1 MVKPILNDRI
11 LQRWHMSVMSTRITK
26 GGRVVIPAEF
36 RRALGLEEGDEVILR
51 LVNSELRITGRSEAI
66 RKAKA
71 VVRKHV
77 RGGKSLV
84 QELIRERRR
93 EAARE

>member
-1 MVKPILNDRI
+1 MVYSIFNDII
-11 LQRWHMSVMSTRITK
+11 LQRWHMSVMSTRITQ

-36 RRALGLEEGDEVILR
+36 RHALGLEEGDEVILR
-51 LVNSELRITGRSEAI
+51 LVDSELRITGRSEAI
-66 RKAKA
+66 RKAQA

-77 RGGKSLV
+77 RKGKPLV

>member
-1 MVKPILNDRI
+1 MVEYMINDII
-11 LQRWHMSVMSTRITK
+11 LQRWHMGVMSTRITQ

-51 LVNSELRITGRSEAI
+51 LVDSELRITGRSEAI
-66 RKAKA
+66 RKAQA

-77 RGGKSLV
+77 RRGKSLV